1 MADKRSVPNLEMSS
15 VRACGMAT
23 PSLSKSVRLSSA
35 ALLVGPEG
43 MPRVR
48 LGGGGGA
55 AEARK
60 AAACCACKSSVW
72 RAAAAAAAAAAMVDF
87 SLLPAALNDTSG
99 GKGDVEVG
107 AEGSSFSDEPVVI
120 SFPFC
125 P

>member
-1 MADKRSVPNLEMSS
+1 
-15 VRACGMAT
+15 MAT
-23 PSLSKSVRLSSA
+23 PSLSKSVRVSSA
-35 ALLVGPEG
+35 ALFVGPEG
-43 MPRVR
+43 IPRMM
-48 LGGGGGA
+48 GGAGGA

-60 AAACCACKSSVW
+60 AAACCACKSSVC

-107 AEGSSFSDEPVVI
+107 AEGKSFSDDPVLMG
-120 SFPFC
+120 SLPFC